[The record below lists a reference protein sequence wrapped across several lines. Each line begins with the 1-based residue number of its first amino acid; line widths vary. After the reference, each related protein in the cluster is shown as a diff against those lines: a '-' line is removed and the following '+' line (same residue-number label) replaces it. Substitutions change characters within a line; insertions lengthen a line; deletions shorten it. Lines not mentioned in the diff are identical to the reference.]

1 MNKPLPFFN
10 WSLKKVQES
19 EPDSFVR
26 ARIGIIYTIVAFSIL
41 KALIVIGFAVA
52 GDQWRQVARAA
63 FACLFYISLVKIV
76 LYRPLMLTPI
86 AHAMI
91 IAGILIVWSNAF
103 IYAHAI
109 NFPTI
114 QFIFM
119 VIMSSFFILGSN
131 AGFIYS
137 AISILPA
144 VVLFAFKSN
153 PNIYATNSPQELAS
167 PGFEIIIILNFCT
180 IVASHYL
187 FYNAF
192 RVNIR
197 EKEALNQEL
206 QLSIIEAHQLAAS
219 RAAFLSTMSH
229 ELRTPLNSV
238 VGITEL
244 LLEDNPEE
252 RHKDNIKILQFSA
265 LDLLSLI
272 NNVLDF
278 NKVDSDKTVLETVPF
293 NLSQF
298 IENICSVLRVK
309 ANNKQ
314 LHLIVD
320 IDPLLSTCNVVS
332 DPTRLSQ
339 IMYNIIGNAI
349 KFTESGSVTVAARVT
364 SVLTDRVDVLF
375 SVTDT
380 GTGIHPDKHEM
391 IFELFAQAEL
401 NTVRKYGGTGLG
413 LAIVKKV
420 LALFN
425 SAIQLES
432 VPGSGSRF
440 FFNISFTTVATTTP
454 GLLVETGEKTDF
466 GYLRILVVED
476 NPINRQIIKKQLNT
490 LNIQPIVTEN
500 GKEAYDLFME
510 SHFDAIITDLQMP
523 VMDGYETIRRI
534 RTSNDPYKAAVYAI
548 AFTASVTEEEKIMDS
563 GFDDYL
569 YKPVNMNVLQDK
581 LKKIAVYSG
590 KQVLS

>member
-1 MNKPLPFFN
+1 
-10 WSLKKVQES
+10 
-19 EPDSFVR
+19 
-26 ARIGIIYTIVAFSIL
+26 
-41 KALIVIGFAVA
+41 
-52 GDQWRQVARAA
+52 
-63 FACLFYISLVKIV
+63 
-76 LYRPLMLTPI
+76 
-86 AHAMI
+86 
-91 IAGILIVWSNAF
+91 
-103 IYAHAI
+103 
-109 NFPTI
+109 
-114 QFIFM
+114 
-119 VIMSSFFILGSN
+119 
-131 AGFIYS
+131 
-137 AISILPA
+137 
-144 VVLFAFKSN
+144 
-153 PNIYATNSPQELAS
+153 
-167 PGFEIIIILNFCT
+167 
-180 IVASHYL
+180 
-187 FYNAF
+187 
-192 RVNIR
+192 
-197 EKEALNQEL
+197 
-206 QLSIIEAHQLAAS
+206 
-219 RAAFLSTMSH
+219 
-229 ELRTPLNSV
+229 
-238 VGITEL
+238 
-244 LLEDNPEE
+244 
-252 RHKDNIKILQFSA
+252 
-265 LDLLSLI
+265 
-272 NNVLDF
+272 
-278 NKVDSDKTVLETVPF
+278 
-293 NLSQF
+293 
-298 IENICSVLRVK
+298 
-309 ANNKQ
+309 
-314 LHLIVD
+314 
-320 IDPLLSTCNVVS
+320 
-332 DPTRLSQ
+332 
-339 IMYNIIGNAI
+339 MYNIIGNAI